1 MCTINGMTFRA
12 PPCMYE
18 YIVKHNYILG
28 SMFTNTKAQL
38 HVSAI
43 SVGHLQAVHEELV
56 NKLYQRVWGVYRLWC
71 GVGARSRFVSEKG
84 AWTGA
89 V

>member
-1 MCTINGMTFRA
+1 MV
-12 PPCMYE
+12 YL
-18 YIVKHNYILG
+18 YIVKYNCILG

-43 SVGHLQAVHEELV
+43 NVGHLQVVHEELID
-56 NKLYQRVWGVYRLWC
+56 KLYERMWGVYRLWC

-84 AWTGA
+84 

>member
-1 MCTINGMTFRA
+1 MV
-12 PPCMYE
+12 
-18 YIVKHNYILG
+18 YIYHVKHNSILG

-38 HVSAI
+38 HVPAI
-43 SVGHLQAVHEELV
+43 NVGHLQVVHEELIYQ
-56 NKLYQRVWGVYRLWC
+56 LYQRMWGVYRLWC

-84 AWTGA
+84 

>member
-1 MCTINGMTFRA
+1 MVYM
-12 PPCMYE
+12 

-43 SVGHLQAVHEELV
+43 FRLYTLLTILITHYTSSHTITSTYKFSIKCKLNASICHFPSNYHQSLLV
-56 NKLYQRVWGVYRLWC
+56 LEPG
-71 GVGARSRFVSEKG
+71 
-84 AWTGA
+84 
-89 V
+89 

>member
-1 MCTINGMTFRA
+1 MVYM
-12 PPCMYE
+12 
-18 YIVKHNYILG
+18 YIVKHNYILC

-43 SVGHLQAVHEELV
+43 NVGHLQVVHEELI
-56 NKLYQRVWGVYRLWC
+56 NKLYQCVWGVYRLWG
-71 GVGARSRFVSEKG
+71 GVGCEISFVSEKG

>member
-1 MCTINGMTFRA
+1 M
-12 PPCMYE
+12 

-38 HVSAI
+38 HVPAI
-43 SVGHLQAVHEELV
+43 NVGHLQVVHEELIYQ
-56 NKLYQRVWGVYRLWC
+56 LYQRMWGVYRLWGEV
-71 GVGARSRFVSEKG
+71 GVRSRLCWRKG
-84 AWTGA
+84 RGLGLFRDRVKVTSMSTYSY